1 MITFKVISV
10 QKQPDL
16 TFTISYQTDNKY
28 FNHQS
33 QTINRTLSEVCLLMN
48 YFIKEIPESI
58 TPAIPPKSNDLLFLK
73 SMLQQ
78 FLDRLSKH
86 EKLLFTQESE
96 FQFVAPKSP
105 PPIQKKQRSFFS
117 LSEQKIKD
125 VDIFFDLA
133 LNDVQV
139 LQQYLSGI
147 GRMNEKVGQQEVQ
160 LIKTIDQLI
169 PKLNSLKLDQ
179 LRKLLRY
186 YSAYMTTLS
195 NATKYR
201 SNTFT
206 DQLVLLLQ
214 QSSIA
219 KNSLE
224 YRLTLLEN
232 YEYCCKA
239 TQKKV
244 VQMEKLKQQ
253 KQIKQ
258 EKVDAHLE
266 ELAQIKKQENE
277 AKILFKDCSTFL
289 KEEFDDYR
297 SLEQWI
303 KDVAKSLKLFTK
315 MQLRE
320 LFEPPC
326 DFPIKQTYSHRPSE
340 TTVRQSNTEIDKI
353 QTEQKEPILP
363 NPKTVSNLHFLHS
376 YQDKYD
382 NIPLERANTL
392 PTFQSIPLYKTS
404 TLPLKKKKSWFSFL
418 KKNKN

>member
-1 MITFKVISV
+1 
-10 QKQPDL
+10 
-16 TFTISYQTDNKY
+16 
-28 FNHQS
+28 
-33 QTINRTLSEVCLLMN
+33 MN

-58 TPAIPPKSNDLLFLK
+58 TPAIPPKSNDLLFMK
-73 SMLQQ
+73 NTLQQ
-78 FLDRLSKH
+78 FLDRLAKH

-105 PPIQKKQRSFFS
+105 PPIQRKQRSFFS
-117 LSEQKIKD
+117 LNEQKIKD

-160 LIKTIDQLI
+160 LIKTLDQLI
-169 PKLNSLKLDQ
+169 PKLNSLKMDQ

-201 SNTFT
+201 SGVFT

-232 YEYCCKA
+232 YEYCCKS

-266 ELAQIKKQENE
+266 ELAQVLFELTKIKKQENE
-277 AKILFKDCSTFL
+277 AKVLFKECSTFL

-297 SLEQWI
+297 QQRNTDLEAFLDSFVQ
-303 KDVAKSLKLFTK
+303 
-315 MQLRE
+315 MQ
-320 LFEPPC
+320 
-326 DFPIKQTYSHRPSE
+326 
-340 TTVRQSNTEIDKI
+340 IDRCN
-353 QTEQKEPILP
+353 ERIL
-363 NPKTVSNLHFLHS
+363 
-376 YQDKYD
+376 
-382 NIPLERANTL
+382 ILE
-392 PTFQSIPLYKTS
+392 
-404 TLPLKKKKSWFSFL
+404 
-418 KKNKN
+418 